1 MPSMNIPYR
10 QDMRFQ
16 SWCFWRTGL
25 SMERF
30 QQTGYRCTFRRVTVE
45 DERADSQVKG
55 FNTKLEKTL
64 PSAFVRW
71 ENQHPE
77 HDLKAILV

>member
-1 MPSMNIPYR
+1 M
-10 QDMRFQ
+10 
-16 SWCFWRTGL
+16 TGARL
-25 SMERF
+25 D
-30 QQTGYRCTFRRVTVE
+30 RVTVE
-45 DERADSQVKG
+45 DERADSKAQG

-77 HDLKAILV
+77 HDLKSYIGLGYERMPDYWELFSLNMVMLAQPIPLTV